1 MATTGEIEVRLDPRL
16 LGQFLREVRGFSPEL
31 AKTTR
36 KRLREAA
43 VPAVNDVKKRLM
55 GRTFKTDTGL
65 AAGLAAGT
73 KLSIRTG
80 VRTAGIS
87 ITTTGAK
94 LPADKQAM
102 VRAFDK
108 PTIKHPVF
116 GRRVWVTQKGRPYF
130 GSVLEPK
137 QAAMRR
143 GVELA
148 VTDALATVRTGT
160 VSGR

>member
-80 VRTAGIS
+80 AADGRDLHHHHRREAAGRQAGDGARVRQADDQASGVRPPGVGDPEGPAVLRGRARAQAG
-87 ITTTGAK
+87 GDA
-94 LPADKQAM
+94 P
-102 VRAFDK
+102 
-108 PTIKHPVF
+108 
-116 GRRVWVTQKGRPYF
+116 RR
-130 GSVLEPK
+130 
-137 QAAMRR
+137 
-143 GVELA
+143 ELA
-148 VTDALATVRTGT
+148 VTDALATVRTGA
-160 VSGR
+160 R